1 MTAITPLPYVLRD
14 SPARGPVARHLGF
27 AAALLLIGAATLVP
41 QPGAPR
47 ADVAVFC
54 LRCGSLGGPDL
65 ALNVVLFVPL
75 GIALA
80 AFGVRPVRALA
91 IGAGIS
97 LAIELAQSLIPGRF
111 PTLRDVLCNGTG
123 AWLGVLV
130 AERIAAW
137 IAPSRATRVRLA
149 VATGLAILLIRLTG
163 AAFEF
168 APSVPPYFGHWSPD
182 QEHLE
187 HWTGR
192 VTEARL
198 DGLPVPDWQLADP
211 AALEAAFA
219 DGFTLE
225 ITGVGG
231 ARTRELGG
239 IVTISDGRKDELLLV
254 GPVGDD
260 LVVRTR
266 RRAADLRFGGPEVR
280 FAGLMRGA
288 TAGAPFT
295 LRVVTS
301 PARTCA
307 TLDREERCLDRAAFG
322 SAWIL
327 LFTDRDVTPTARIL
341 LHTVTIVL
349 LVFPVGLLLGGVPR
363 SQAITAVLALLG
375 GMLGAAWTG
384 GLALP
389 TAVEG
394 SGAAAGLVAGVLLSR
409 LVNRSVSRAVPP
421 SGAAGH

>member
-1 MTAITPLPYVLRD
+1 M
-14 SPARGPVARHLGF
+14 
-27 AAALLLIGAATLVP
+27 LLIGAATLVP
-41 QPGAPR
+41 QPGAPQ

-91 IGAGIS
+91 IGAGLS

-130 AERIAAW
+130 AERIAGW

-149 VATGLAILLIRLTG
+149 VVTGSAIVLIRLTG

-192 VTEARL
+192 VSEARL
-198 DGLPVPDWQLADP
+198 DGLPVPDWRLADP

-225 ITGVGG
+225 ITGVHG

-239 IVTISDGRKDELLLV
+239 IVTVSDGRKDELLLV

-288 TAGAPFT
+288 TAGTPFT
-295 LRVVTS
+295 LGVVAS
-301 PARTCA
+301 PAGTCA
-307 TLDREERCLDRAAFG
+307 TLDGRERCLGPAAFG

-327 LFTDRDVTPTARIL
+327 LFTDRDVSPTARIL
-341 LHTVTIVL
+341 LNTVTIAL

-375 GMLGAAWTG
+375 GMLGAGWTG
-384 GLALP
+384 GLAPP
-389 TAVEG
+389 TAAEG
-394 SGAAAGLVAGVLLSR
+394 LGALIGSVAGVLLSR

-421 SGAAGH
+421 VGAVGH